1 MVPTIL
7 PQVRSAS
14 VGRASR
20 TCTLG
25 VKGGAHVNK
34 GYTMIDSTVSRRG
47 FVTVAAG
54 AAALGTAAVRPAFA
68 DEAARTF
75 ADTVEW
81 AAEYDVVVLG
91 MGFSGLVSAMAA
103 ADEGATVLICEKA
116 SDMGAGGNSKICG
129 RLFAWTQGD
138 VEAARDYYTALA
150 AGRAIPEDML
160 EILVNGI
167 AGMGDTL
174 SEKYGLDASVFT
186 NQKIH
191 PAFGFMSPEY
201 PEKPGSEAMGL
212 WSSHEDLADSFL
224 YQSMRD
230 RLAADYADKVDVWFE
245 TPGVSLIQDP
255 ADGTVLGVSVNRRG
269 EARNVCALNGVC
281 VCTGGF
287 ERIPAHSLTS
297 FR

>member
-1 MVPTIL
+1 
-7 PQVRSAS
+7 
-14 VGRASR
+14 
-20 TCTLG
+20 
-25 VKGGAHVNK
+25 
-34 GYTMIDSTVSRRG
+34 MIDSTVSRRA
-47 FVTVAAG
+47 FITTAAG

-75 ADTVEW
+75 ADTVGW

-103 ADEGATVLICEKA
+103 ADEGATVLICEKS
-116 SDMGAGGNSKICG
+116 SDMETGGNSKICG
-129 RLFAWTQGD
+129 QMFAWTQGD

-150 AGRAIPEDML
+150 AGRAVSEDML
-160 EILVNGI
+160 DILANGV

-174 SEKYGLDASVFT
+174 SGKYGLDASAFT
-186 NQKIH
+186 NQEIH
-191 PAFGFMSPEY
+191 SAFGFMSPEY

-212 WSSHEDLADSFL
+212 WSSHEDIADSFL

-230 RLAADYADKVDVWFE
+230 CLAAGYADKVDVWFE
-245 TPGVSLIQDP
+245 APGVSLIQDP
-255 ADGTVLGVSVNRRG
+255 ADGTVLGVRVSRG
-269 EARNVCALNGVC
+269 GVERNVRALNGVC

-287 ERIPAHSLTS
+287 ERIPAHSLTP

>member
-1 MVPTIL
+1 
-7 PQVRSAS
+7 
-14 VGRASR
+14 
-20 TCTLG
+20 
-25 VKGGAHVNK
+25 
-34 GYTMIDSTVSRRG
+34 MIDSTVSRRG
-47 FVTVAAG
+47 FVTAAAG
-54 AAALGTAAVRPAFA
+54 AAALGATAARPAFA
-68 DEAARTF
+68 DEAAWTF

-116 SDMGAGGNSKICG
+116 PDAAAGGNSKVCG
-129 RLFAWTQGD
+129 QMFAWSQGD
-138 VEAARDYYTALA
+138 VEAARAYYTGLA
-150 AGRAIPEDML
+150 AGRTIPEDML
-160 EILVNGI
+160 DILANGI

-174 SEKYGLDASVFT
+174 SGKYGLDASVFT
-186 NQKIH
+186 NQEIH

-212 WSSHEDLADSFL
+212 WSSHGEVADSFL
-224 YQSMRD
+224 YQTVRD

-255 ADGTVLGVSVNRRG
+255 ADGTVLGVSVSRG
-269 EARNVCALNGVC
+269 GETRNVRALNGVC

-287 ERIPAHSLTS
+287 ERDAQMVQDYLGNVNTPAFGGVFNEGDGVRMCAKAGARL
-297 FR
+297 